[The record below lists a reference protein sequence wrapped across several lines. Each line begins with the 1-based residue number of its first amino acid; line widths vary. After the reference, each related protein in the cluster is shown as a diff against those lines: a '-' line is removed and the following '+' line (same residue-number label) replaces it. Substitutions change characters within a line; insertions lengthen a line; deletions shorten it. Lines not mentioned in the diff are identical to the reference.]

1 MRAYDK
7 LLEPIAIGTH
17 QWRNRMVKAPSS
29 AMSWDPGQF
38 CNERIVGLYDAISK
52 GGASAIILGGM
63 ICDDP
68 ATLIDDAD
76 GGVYT
81 VETYPLG
88 GLYDDKFIPGLSRLA
103 DTVHGNGCELIAQI
117 FQNGAAIK
125 TKGGAWC
132 SSTLSAEELP
142 SPEPYCNP
150 TRGLS
155 LEEIAA
161 FKERYIDAAER
172 AKKAGL
178 DGIEVHAANGYFL
191 LSFASRV
198 WNHRDD
204 QYGCQ
209 SIENR
214 TRLACEIIRGVKER
228 CGEDFIVG
236 VRTNGQEYGHPDAIT
251 IEEGVE
257 IAKFYDAAGADY
269 ISVTGYGYGP
279 VPMQFA
285 LDYWMYPSPDDDM
298 KQYLDRLDG
307 EGLSIPPAA
316 AIKQAVSAPVFG
328 VGFATPEKA
337 EAALEKGEVDL
348 AMFARGL
355 WADPDMP
362 NKIAEGRAQDI
373 RRCNHCATCDELRM
387 NEMPHRRCRV
397 NPAFLREREMA
408 VTPAETKKKVLVV
421 GAGAAGLE
429 AARVAAER
437 GHEVTLCEKES
448 VLALELNLATMVKG
462 TVCENVPALIDWLT
476 SQAKKTPGLTI
487 KTKTTVTPD
496 YVRAMKPDAIIV
508 ATGGVY
514 GTPDVPGIDL
524 GIVSTVSQLTRLAEK
539 PLRLFGANAINK
551 LSQIALPGIG
561 KNCVVLGAQIEGVQG
576 AIFLRKRGKNVTVLE
591 DLDTVGEGLPPR
603 YKSRSLKWLQDNDVE
618 IVTGVEY
625 RSIDK
630 RGIAYAKDGEERYL
644 KADSILVFKSPGSGL
659 SLYDQLKDLAPEVHA
674 IGACKGPGNTLMVD
688 AVGQGRAAALKL

>member
-1 MRAYDK
+1 MKAYEK
-7 LLEPIAIGTH
+7 LLEPITIGTH

-38 CNERIVGLYDAISK
+38 CNERIIGLYDAISK

-88 GLYDDKFIPGLSRLA
+88 GLYDDKFIPGLSQLA
-103 DTVHGNGCELIAQI
+103 DAVHGNGCELIAQI

-132 SSTLSAEELP
+132 SSTLTADELP

-155 LEEIAA
+155 LEEIEA
-161 FKERYIDAAER
+161 FKERYFAAAER

-191 LSFASRV
+191 LSFVSRV

-209 SIENR
+209 SVENR
-214 TRLACEIIRGVKER
+214 TRLVCEIIRGVKER

-285 LDYWMYPSPDDDM
+285 LD
-298 KQYLDRLDG
+298 
-307 EGLSIPPAA
+307 
-316 AIKQAVSAPVFG
+316 
-328 VGFATPEKA
+328 
-337 EAALEKGEVDL
+337 
-348 AMFARGL
+348 
-355 WADPDMP
+355 
-362 NKIAEGRAQDI
+362 
-373 RRCNHCATCDELRM
+373 
-387 NEMPHRRCRV
+387 
-397 NPAFLREREMA
+397 
-408 VTPAETKKKVLVV
+408 
-421 GAGAAGLE
+421 
-429 AARVAAER
+429 
-437 GHEVTLCEKES
+437 
-448 VLALELNLATMVKG
+448 
-462 TVCENVPALIDWLT
+462 
-476 SQAKKTPGLTI
+476 
-487 KTKTTVTPD
+487 
-496 YVRAMKPDAIIV
+496 
-508 ATGGVY
+508 
-514 GTPDVPGIDL
+514 
-524 GIVSTVSQLTRLAEK
+524 
-539 PLRLFGANAINK
+539 
-551 LSQIALPGIG
+551 
-561 KNCVVLGAQIEGVQG
+561 
-576 AIFLRKRGKNVTVLE
+576 
-591 DLDTVGEGLPPR
+591 
-603 YKSRSLKWLQDNDVE
+603 
-618 IVTGVEY
+618 
-625 RSIDK
+625 
-630 RGIAYAKDGEERYL
+630 
-644 KADSILVFKSPGSGL
+644 
-659 SLYDQLKDLAPEVHA
+659 
-674 IGACKGPGNTLMVD
+674 
-688 AVGQGRAAALKL
+688 

>member
-1 MRAYDK
+1 MLFYVDRRRA
-7 LLEPIAIGTH
+7 
-17 QWRNRMVKAPSS
+17 
-29 AMSWDPGQF
+29 
-38 CNERIVGLYDAISK
+38 
-52 GGASAIILGGM
+52 
-63 ICDDP
+63 
-68 ATLIDDAD
+68 
-76 GGVYT
+76 
-81 VETYPLG
+81 
-88 GLYDDKFIPGLSRLA
+88 
-103 DTVHGNGCELIAQI
+103 
-117 FQNGAAIK
+117 
-125 TKGGAWC
+125 
-132 SSTLSAEELP
+132 P

-155 LEEIAA
+155 LEEIEA
-161 FKERYIDAAER
+161 FKERYFAAAER

-191 LSFASRV
+191 LSFVSRV

-209 SIENR
+209 SVENR
-214 TRLACEIIRGVKER
+214 TRLVCEIIRGVKER

-285 LDYWMYPSPDDDM
+285 LDYWMYPSPDEDM
-298 KQYLDRLDG
+298 KQFLDRLDG

-337 EAALEKGEVDL
+337 EAALEKGEIDL
-348 AMFARGL
+348 AMFARAL

-362 NKIAEGRAQDI
+362 NKIAEGAPEDI

-387 NEMPHRRCRV
+387 NETPHRRCRV

-408 VTPAETKKKVLVV
+408 VVPAETKKKVLVV

-496 YVRAMKPDAIIV
+496 FVRAMKPDAVIV

-514 GTPDVPGIDL
+514 GAPDVPGIDL
-524 GIVSTVSQLTRLAEK
+524 GIVSTVPQLTRLAEK
-539 PLRLFGANAINK
+539 PLKLFGANAINK

-603 YKSRSLKWLQDNDVE
+603 YKSRSLKWLRENDAE
-618 IVTGVEY
+618 TITGVEY

-630 RGIAYAKDGEERYL
+630 RGITYVKDGEERYL

-659 SLYDQLKDLAPEVHA
+659 SLYDQLKDLAPEVYS
-674 IGACKGPGNTLMVD
+674 IGACQGPGSTLMVD
-688 AVGQGRAAALKL
+688 AVGQGRAVALKL

>member
-1 MRAYDK
+1 MGSYDK
-7 LLEPIAIGTH
+7 LLEPITIGTH
-17 QWRNRMVKAPSS
+17 TWKNRMVKAPSS
-29 AMSWDPGQF
+29 AMSWGPFQE
-38 CNERIVGLYDAISK
+38 CNDIIIGLDEAMAK

-63 ICDDP
+63 ISDDP
-68 ATLIDDAD
+68 EMLIDDAD
-76 GGVYT
+76 GGFYT
-81 VETYPLG
+81 VETYPVG
-88 GLYDDKFIPGLSRLA
+88 GLYDDRFIPGLAKLA
-103 DTVHGNGCELIAQI
+103 DAVHAHGCELIAQI

-132 SSTLSAEELP
+132 SSTLTEAELP
-142 SPEPYCNP
+142 SPAPYCHP

-155 LEEIAA
+155 LEEIDAW
-161 FKERYIDAAER
+161 KERYFAAAER

-198 WNHRDD
+198 WNHRND

-214 TRLACEIIRGVKER
+214 TRLQCEIIRGVKER

-236 VRTNGQEYGHPDAIT
+236 VRTNGQEFGHPDAIT

-257 IAKFYDAAGADY
+257 IAKCYEAAGADY

-285 LDYWMYPSPDDDM
+285 VDYWMYPTADKDM
-298 KQYLDRLDG
+298 KQFLPRLDG
-307 EGLSIPPAA
+307 EGLVIPPAA
-316 AIKQAVSAPVFG
+316 AIKEAVNVPVFG

-348 AMFARGL
+348 AQFARAL
-355 WADPDMP
+355 WADHDLP
-362 NKIAEGRAQDI
+362 NKIAEGRPEDI
-373 RRCNHCATCDELRM
+373 RRCNHCATCDEIRI
-387 NEMPHRRCRV
+387 NNPVKRRCRV
-397 NPAFLREREMA
+397 NPTFLREKEMVA
-408 VTPAETKKKVLVV
+408 TPAEKKKKVLVI

-448 VLALELNLATMVKG
+448 ILALELNLATMVKG

-476 SQAKKTPGLTI
+476 SQAKKTPGLII
-487 KTKTTVTPD
+487 KTKTEVTPD
-496 YVRAMKPDAIIV
+496 FVRKMTPDAIIV

-514 GTPDVPGIDL
+514 GAPDIPGINL
-524 GIVSTVSQLTRLAEK
+524 GIVSTVPQLTRLAEK
-539 PLRLFGANAINK
+539 PLKLFGPTAINK

-561 KNCVVLGAQIEGVQG
+561 KNCVVLGGQIEGVQG
-576 AIFLRKRGKNVTVLE
+576 AIFLHKRGKNVTILE
-591 DLDTVGEGLPPR
+591 DRDTVGEGLPPR
-603 YKSRSLKWLQDNDVE
+603 YKSRSLKYLDENGIQA
-618 IVTGVEY
+618 ITGVEY
-625 RSIDK
+625 RQIDK
-630 RGIAYAKDGEERYL
+630 HGITYVKDGEEHYM

-659 SLYDQLKDLAPEVHA
+659 ALYEQLKGLAPEVYA
-674 IGACKGPGNTLMVD
+674 IGACQGPGSTLMVD
-688 AVGQGRAAALKL
+688 AVGQGREIALKL